1 LRNTLRPLRLKL
13 FLYLKI
19 RYLKNISVGIVGGGA
34 AGFFAAIEIAS
45 SNPLFHVT
53 ILEKSDKLLS
63 KVKVSGGGRC
73 NVTNACFDVNELIK
87 NYPRGNKELKSVFH
101 KFNPIDTI
109 DWFESKG
116 VKLKTE
122 SDNRVFP
129 VSNNSETIIDLFL
142 REVKKYNIE
151 VINNYSVKE
160 IKKTEKGFIVNPD
173 SKFAI
178 EFDKLIVATGGN
190 SKREFYEMFEKL
202 GHTIVPPV
210 PSLFTFNLD
219 KHPLKGLEG
228 ISLDKVK
235 IKIRDTKLSQE
246 GAILITHWGFSGP
259 AVLKLSAYGARLI
272 NKIDYNFNIEINWIP
287 EIADIKKELF
297 KIKISFPNQYISSR
311 IHFNIPLRLWKRL
324 VILAGIKDDLKWTEA
339 SKEKLQSIEE
349 ILTENIFTI
358 KGKTVFKEEFVTAG
372 GIPLKEIDFKTM
384 ESKICK
390 GLYFTGEVLD
400 IDGITGGFNF
410 QSAWSTAFLAAKGIT
425 TK

>member
-1 LRNTLRPLRLKL
+1 
-13 FLYLKI
+13 
-19 RYLKNISVGIVGGGA
+19 LKNISVGIVGGGA

-45 SNPLFHVT
+45 SNPLFHIT

-87 NYPRGNKELKSVFH
+87 NYPRGYKELKSVFH
-101 KFNPIDTI
+101 KFNPADTI
-109 DWFESKG
+109 NWFESKG

-122 SDNRVFP
+122 NDNRVFP
-129 VSNNSETIIDLFL
+129 VSNSSETIIDLFL

-151 VINNYSVKE
+151 IINNYSVKE
-160 IKKTEKGFIVNPD
+160 IKKSEKGFIVNPD

-178 EFDKLIVATGGN
+178 EFDKLLVATGGN
-190 SKREFYEMFEKL
+190 SNPKFYSMFEYL
-202 GHTIVPPV
+202 GHTIIPPV
-210 PSLFTFNLD
+210 PSLFTFNLE

-228 ISLDKVK
+228 ISIDKVK
-235 IKIRDTKLSQE
+235 IKISDTKFSRE

-272 NKIDYNFNIEINWIP
+272 NEIDYNFKIEINWIP
-287 EIADIKKELF
+287 EISDIKNELF
-297 KIKISFPNQYISSR
+297 KIKIKFPNQYISSR
-311 IHFNIPLRLWKRL
+311 AYFDIPLRLWKRL
-324 VILAGIKDDLKWTEA
+324 VSLAGIKDVLKWTEA
-339 SKEKLQSIEE
+339 SNEKLQALEK
-349 ILTENIFTI
+349 ILTENIFTV

-372 GIPLKEIDFKTM
+372 GISLKEIDFKTM

-390 GLYFTGEVLD
+390 GLYFAGEVLD

-410 QSAWSTAFLAAKGIT
+410 QSAWSTAFLTAKEIT
-425 TK
+425 AK